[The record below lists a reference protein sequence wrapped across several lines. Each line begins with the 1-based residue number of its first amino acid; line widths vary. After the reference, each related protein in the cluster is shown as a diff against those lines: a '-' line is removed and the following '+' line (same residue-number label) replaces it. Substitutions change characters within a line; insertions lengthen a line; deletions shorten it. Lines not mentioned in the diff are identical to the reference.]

1 METKEIVPIIDDG
14 ERQYVDARTLHIE
27 LGIGRDFS
35 NWIKDRIE
43 KYGFIEGIDF
53 SPKLAES
60 TGGRPGIDYHLSIN
74 MAKELAIVENNDR
87 GREVRQYLIK
97 VETAWNTPAM
107 VMARA
112 LQCSS
117 RMITEY
123 KNQIEIMKPKVE
135 SFDALQRSE
144 KTMSITQ
151 TAKYFKLHPKTEV
164 SNH

>member
-1 METKEIVPIIDDG
+1 
-14 ERQYVDARTLHIE
+14 
-27 LGIGRDFS
+27 
-35 NWIKDRIE
+35 
-43 KYGFIEGIDF
+43 
-53 SPKLAES
+53 
-60 TGGRPGIDYHLSIN
+60 
-74 MAKELAIVENNDR
+74 
-87 GREVRQYLIK
+87 
-97 VETAWNTPAM
+97 M

-117 RMITEY
+117 KMITEY

-164 SNH
+164 FPYLRERKYLTTKDLPSQDALDAEILDIVKTKGRDNEMYDQTVVRDWMLEKWRKVVVPNIIKWEAEE